1 MILERDARTVA
12 LIGEDALEKLK
23 NAKVLIAGIGGVGG
37 YIAEALVRAGVGTIG
52 IVDSDRVAESNIN
65 RQIIADYTTLGRLK
79 TDVMEERI
87 GRINPD
93 CTVRKYPVFYPDG
106 EGVQPDVTEYDYVA
120 DAIDSVS
127 SKVHLIKACIDGGVP
142 VISSMGTGNKLHGDG
157 FVINDISRTSV
168 CPLAKAVRKRLREAG
183 IEEGVKVLFSKEP
196 PAKTGSRTPASIS
209 FVPPAAGLMMAGEI
223 IRDIIGG
230 KDIEHS

>member
-1 MILERDARTVA
+1 MILERDARTAA

-37 YIAEALVRAGVGTIG
+37 YIAEALARAGVGTIG

-93 CTVRKYPVFYPDG
+93 CIVRKYPVFYPDG
-106 EGVQPDVTEYDYVA
+106 EGIQPNVTGYDYVA

-127 SKVHLIKACIDGGVP
+127 SKVHLIKACIE
-142 VISSMGTGNKLHGDG
+142 SMGTGNKLHGDG
-157 FVINDISRTSV
+157 FVIDDISRTSV
-168 CPLAKAVRKRLREAG
+168 CPLAKAVRKRLRDAG
-183 IEEGVKVLFSKEP
+183 IEKGVKVLFSKEP

-230 KDIEHS
+230 KYIEHS

>member
-1 MILERDARTVA
+1 M
-12 LIGEDALEKLK
+12 
-23 NAKVLIAGIGGVGG
+23 
-37 YIAEALVRAGVGTIG
+37 
-52 IVDSDRVAESNIN
+52 
-65 RQIIADYTTLGRLK
+65 
-79 TDVMEERI
+79 
-87 GRINPD
+87 
-93 CTVRKYPVFYPDG
+93 RKYPVFYPDG
-106 EGVQPDVTEYDYVA
+106 EGIQPDVTGYDYVA

-157 FVINDISRTSV
+157 FVIDDISRTSV
-168 CPLAKAVRKRLREAG
+168 CPLAKAVRKRLRDAG
-183 IEEGVKVLFSKEP
+183 IEKGVKVLFSKEP